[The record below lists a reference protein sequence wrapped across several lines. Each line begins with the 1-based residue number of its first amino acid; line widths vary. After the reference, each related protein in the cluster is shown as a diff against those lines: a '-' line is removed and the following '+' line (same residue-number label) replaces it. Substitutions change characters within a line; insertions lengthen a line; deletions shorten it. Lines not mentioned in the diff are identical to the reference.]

1 LNYKV
6 MLAIISVIGVYAL
19 GNYYIG
25 TRIYKGLTSNFNINS
40 ALYWSVFW
48 LIAIAYILT
57 MILGNYVSGKVFDI
71 FNLIGVYWL
80 VILFYLIILLP
91 VIDLIAFINK
101 RYTFIPTVI
110 GRYNVVSLVSLLVTI
125 AMVFIVIYGTWNGR
139 HSYVK
144 YYDININ
151 KKINGLNELN
161 VVMVSDIHLGNLID
175 GKRAKT
181 MVQEINI
188 LNPDI
193 VLFAGD
199 IVDTE
204 VKPFLKGSMAE
215 EFKNIKSTYGVYAAL
230 GNHDIMRGDDDII
243 AEELSKYGVTVLR
256 DDVKAIKDKFY
267 VVGRDDISINR
278 TNKKRKSLENILV
291 DVDKSKPILLIDHTP
306 SSLEDGVK
314 NYIDLQVSGH
324 THKGQFFPNNLITNR
339 IFEVDYGYLI
349 KNDMNVVVSSGY
361 GTWGPPIRLGSR
373 SEIVNIRMKFD
384 K

>member
-1 LNYKV
+1 
-6 MLAIISVIGVYAL
+6 MIAIISVIGVYAL

-25 TRIYKGLTSNFNINS
+25 TRIFKGLANSFSINS
-40 ALYWSVFW
+40 VFYWSIFW
-48 LIAIAYILT
+48 LIAIAYIIT
-57 MILGNYVSGKVFDI
+57 MILGNYITGKIFDV

-80 VILFYLIILLP
+80 AILFYLIILFP
-91 VIDLIAFINK
+91 VIDLIAFINR
-101 RYTFIPTVI
+101 RYNFIHTSI
-110 GRYNVVSLVSLLVTI
+110 GRYNVVSLVSLLVAI
-125 AMVFIVIYGTWNGR
+125 AIVFIVVYGTWNGR

-144 YYDININ
+144 SYDINID
-151 KKINGLNELN
+151 KKINGLDELN

-188 LNPDI
+188 LKPDI
-193 VLFAGD
+193 ILFAGD

-215 EFKNIKSTYGVYAAL
+215 EFKNLKSTYGTYAAL

-243 AEELSKYGVTVLR
+243 TEELSKYGVTVLR
-256 DDVKAIKDKFY
+256 DDVKAISDKFY
-267 VVGRDDISINR
+267 VVGRDDVSINR
-278 TNKKRKSLENILV
+278 TNKKRKSLEDILT
-291 DVDKSKPILLIDHTP
+291 DVDKSKVILLIDHTP
-306 SSLEDGVK
+306 SALEDGVK
-314 NYIDLQVSGH
+314 NHIDLQVSGH
-324 THKGQFFPNNLITNR
+324 THKGQFFPNNLITSR
-339 IFEVDYGYLI
+339 IFEVDYGYLK

-373 SEIVNIRMKFD
+373 SEIVNLRIKLN

>member
-1 LNYKV
+1 MNYKV
-6 MLAIISVIGVYAL
+6 VIAIISVIGVYAL

-25 TRIYKGLTSNFNINS
+25 TRIFKGLANSFTINS
-40 ALYWSVFW
+40 VFYWSIFW
-48 LIAIAYILT
+48 LIAIAYIIT
-57 MILGNYVSGKVFDI
+57 MILGNYISGKIFDV

-80 VILFYLIILLP
+80 AILFYLIILFP
-91 VIDLIAFINK
+91 VIDLIAFINR
-101 RYTFIPTVI
+101 RYNFIPTFI
-110 GRYNVVSLVSLLVTI
+110 GRYNVVSLVSLLVAI
-125 AMVFIVIYGTWNGR
+125 AIVFIVVYGTWNGR

-144 YYDININ
+144 SYDINVD
-151 KKINGLNELN
+151 KKINGLDELN

-188 LNPDI
+188 LKPDI
-193 VLFAGD
+193 ILFAGD

-215 EFKNIKSTYGVYAAL
+215 EFKNLKSTYGTYAAL

-243 AEELSKYGVTVLR
+243 TEELSKYGVTVLR
-256 DDVKAIKDKFY
+256 DDVKAISDKFY
-267 VVGRDDISINR
+267 VVGRDDVSINR
-278 TNKKRKSLENILV
+278 TNKKRKSLEDILT
-291 DVDKSKPILLIDHTP
+291 DVDKSKVILLIDHTP
-306 SSLEDGVK
+306 SALEDGVK
-314 NYIDLQVSGH
+314 NNIDLQVSGH
-324 THKGQFFPNNLITNR
+324 THKGQFFPNNLITSR
-339 IFEVDYGYLI
+339 IFEVDYGYLK

-373 SEIVNIRMKFD
+373 SEIVNIRIKLN